1 MVASMNTS
9 ESPIIIVLLA
19 AIVVTHCKHSPD
31 QNPRHTDS
39 STVTR
44 QASTTIVSSSSTSA
58 DLQTPSPTTIS
69 SSAGGDSDTPGAL
82 VTHPWVDTKRVMD
95 TSINAPGLQCAPK
108 TFTRRD
114 TLTLRMVPPH
124 GEYLMVVQPDSTKFY
139 LVDPDPRDPSR
150 FLLMPSETFTRLPE
164 IRFRADVRSKPQVYG
179 RDTLEPLFRKPG
191 EYILVVGHNLASDQS
206 SEIYTCT
213 VRLLP

>member
-1 MVASMNTS
+1 VTS
-9 ESPIIIVLLA
+9 
-19 AIVVTHCKHSPD
+19 
-31 QNPRHTDS
+31 R
-39 STVTR
+39 
-44 QASTTIVSSSSTSA
+44 
-58 DLQTPSPTTIS
+58 
-69 SSAGGDSDTPGAL
+69 
-82 VTHPWVDTKRVMD
+82 WVDTKRVVD
-95 TSINAPGLQCAPK
+95 NSTSAPGLQCAPK

-139 LVDPDPRDPSR
+139 LADPDPRDPPR
-150 FLLMPSETFTRLPE
+150 FLLISSETFTRLPE

-179 RDTLEPLFRKPG
+179 RDTLEPVFRKPG
-191 EYILVVGHNLASDQS
+191 EYILVLGHNLASDQS